1 MLSGKYAAG
10 FALGLLTKDVKIAS
24 DLAGELGVMAPM
36 CSVVYNAFAHAREG
50 MGYSADFTSA
60 HKYWTR
66 DTGDKPKS

>member
-1 MLSGKYAAG
+1 
-10 FALGLLTKDVKIAS
+10 VKIAS

-60 HKYWTR
+60 HKFWTAGV
-66 DTGDKPKS
+66 TGATKS

>member
-1 MLSGKYAAG
+1 
-10 FALGLLTKDVKIAS
+10 VKIAS

-66 DTGDKPKS
+66 DMGDKPKS